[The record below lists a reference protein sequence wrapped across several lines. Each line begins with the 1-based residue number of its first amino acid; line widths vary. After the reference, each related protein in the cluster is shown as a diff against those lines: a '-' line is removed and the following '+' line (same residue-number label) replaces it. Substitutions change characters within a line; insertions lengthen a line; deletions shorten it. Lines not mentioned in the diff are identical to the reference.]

1 MRAIIPGVTLATDI
15 ITGFCGETE
24 AEHEDTLSLMA
35 KVHYD
40 LAYMFAYSERG
51 RTLAQRKYENDVPE
65 DIKKRRLSE
74 IIEQQMTIQEELNR
88 QEIGRRHLVLIEGT
102 SKRSDE
108 QFCGRTDTNKMVVFD
123 RGDLQKG
130 TYAEVKITDSTSA
143 TLMGEAIGP
152 SSISAFSREQDAVA
166 G

>member
-1 MRAIIPGVTLATDI
+1 
-15 ITGFCGETE
+15 
-24 AEHEDTLSLMA
+24 
-35 KVHYD
+35 
-40 LAYMFAYSERG
+40 
-51 RTLAQRKYENDVPE
+51 
-65 DIKKRRLSE
+65 
-74 IIEQQMTIQEELNR
+74 
-88 QEIGRRHLVLIEGT
+88 VLIEGT

-152 SSISAFSREQDAVA
+152 SSIATFSSEQGAAVPTR
-166 G
+166 